1 MPESLTPA
9 LVSNGKDEMPNNY
22 FLGFVLVCI
31 AGLVWS
37 FGSLTLRHSID
48 LENHLMPFLLYRGL
62 SVFIVIF
69 IFVWYRDGK
78 QVLNNVKRLD
88 RFSIL
93 GSLILGLSMVSFVFS
108 ITKTTMAISMIML
121 AIAPLITAVLGF
133 LLLKE
138 NLSKTTLFN
147 MFIVVVGV
155 GVMLSNVD
163 DSGSLLGAAVGFF
176 VACCFALFTITLRH
190 NPDIPKLITPGIAGL
205 FCALCS
211 FAYIIFNGISLDLSA
226 RNMAMSISSGALVGA
241 GLILYTLGSKYL
253 PAAELIL
260 LSLMEVIAGIFWVW
274 LPIMGVNEV
283 PSNDTIIGGLIILSA
298 IVFQGLKSRK
308 AQTLPMP

>member
-1 MPESLTPA
+1 
-9 LVSNGKDEMPNNY
+9 MPNNY
-22 FLGFVLVCI
+22 FLGFVLVCL

-48 LENHLMPFLLYRGL
+48 LESHLMPFLFYRGL
-62 SVFIVIF
+62 SVFVVIF
-69 IFVWYRDGK
+69 IFVWFRDGK
-78 QVLNNVKRLD
+78 KVLSNVKRLD

-121 AIAPLITAVLGF
+121 AIAPLITAILGF
-133 LLLKE
+133 LLLNEK
-138 NLSKTTLFN
+138 LSKTTIFN
-147 MFIVVVGV
+147 MLIVVAGV
-155 GVMLSNVD
+155 AVMLSNID

-176 VACCFALFTITLRH
+176 VACCFALFTITLRY
-190 NPDIPKLITPGIAGL
+190 NPDIPKLITPGLAGL

-211 FAYIIFNGISLDLSA
+211 LCYIITHDISLNLSFI
-226 RNMAMSISSGALVGA
+226 NTTMSVISGALVGA
-241 GLILYTLGSKYL
+241 GLILYTLGAKYL

-274 LPIMGVNEV
+274 LPIMGINEV
-283 PSNDTIIGGLIILSA
+283 PSTDTIIGGSIILSA
-298 IVFQGLKSRK
+298 IIFQGLRSRK
-308 AQTLPMP
+308 AQTVPMP

>member
-1 MPESLTPA
+1 
-9 LVSNGKDEMPNNY
+9 MPNNY
-22 FLGFVLVCI
+22 FLGFILVCI

-48 LENHLMPFLLYRGL
+48 LESHLMPFLFYRGL
-62 SVFIVIF
+62 SVFAVIF
-69 IFVWYRDGK
+69 VFVWYRDGK
-78 QVLNNVKRLD
+78 SVLSNVKRLD

-121 AIAPLITAVLGF
+121 AIAPLITAILGF

-138 NLSKTTLFN
+138 KLSKTTLFN
-147 MFIVVVGV
+147 MMIVIIGV
-155 GVMLSNVD
+155 AVMLSNVS

-190 NPDIPKLITPGIAGL
+190 NPNIPKLITPGLAGL

-211 FAYIIFNGISLDLSA
+211 LCYILVNDISMGLSTI
-226 RNMAMSISSGALVGA
+226 NLSMAVISGAIVGV
-241 GLILYTLGSKYL
+241 GLILYTLGAKYL

-283 PSNDTIIGGLIILSA
+283 PSNDTIVGGLIILSA
-298 IVFQGLKSRK
+298 IVFQGLRSQR